1 MTEAQLNLLYAELA
15 KLERDL
21 AEITRLTGEIQ
32 AERDALRKDLTKV
45 SEERKLWYD
54 RAIRLGSD
62 YV

>member
-21 AEITRLTGEIQ
+21 AEITRLTMELQ
-32 AERDALRKDLTKV
+32 AERDALRKELTKV
-45 SEERKLWYD
+45 SEERQLWYE

>member
-32 AERDALRKDLTKV
+32 AERDALRKELTKV
-45 SEERKLWYD
+45 SEERQLWYE

-62 YV
+62 HV

>member
-32 AERDALRKDLTKV
+32 AERDALRKELTKV
-45 SEERKLWYD
+45 TEERQLWYE

>member
-21 AEITRLTGEIQ
+21 AEITRLTMEIQ
-32 AERDALRKDLTKV
+32 TERDALRKELTKV
-45 SEERKLWYD
+45 SEERQLWYE

-62 YV
+62 HV

>member
-15 KLERDL
+15 KFERDL

-32 AERDALRKDLTKV
+32 AERDALRKELTKV
-45 SEERKLWYD
+45 SEERQLWYE

-62 YV
+62 HV

>member
-32 AERDALRKDLTKV
+32 SERDALRKELTKV
-45 SEERKLWYD
+45 SEERQLWYE

-62 YV
+62 HV

>member
-32 AERDALRKDLTKV
+32 AERDALRKELTKT
-45 SEERKLWYD
+45 SEERQLWYE

-62 YV
+62 HV

>member
-21 AEITRLTGEIQ
+21 AEITRLTSEIQ
-32 AERDALRKDLTKV
+32 AERDALRKELTKV
-45 SEERKLWYD
+45 SEERQLWYE

-62 YV
+62 HV

>member
-21 AEITRLTGEIQ
+21 AEITRITGEIQ
-32 AERDALRKDLTKV
+32 AERDALRKELTKV
-45 SEERKLWYD
+45 SEERQLWYE

-62 YV
+62 HV

>member
-21 AEITRLTGEIQ
+21 AEITRLTSEIQ
-32 AERDALRKDLTKV
+32 AERDALRKELTKV
-45 SEERKLWYD
+45 TEERQLWYE

>member
-21 AEITRLTGEIQ
+21 TEITRITGEIQ
-32 AERDALRKDLTKV
+32 AERDALRKELTKV
-45 SEERKLWYD
+45 SEERQLWYE

>member
-21 AEITRLTGEIQ
+21 AEISRLTGEIQ
-32 AERDALRKDLTKV
+32 TERDALRKELTKV
-45 SEERKLWYD
+45 TEERQLWYE

-62 YV
+62 HV

>member
-21 AEITRLTGEIQ
+21 AEITRLTMEIQ
-32 AERDALRKDLTKV
+32 AERDALRKELTKV
-45 SEERKLWYD
+45 SEERQLWYE

>member
-32 AERDALRKDLTKV
+32 AERDALRKELSKV
-45 SEERKLWYD
+45 TEERQLWYE

>member
-21 AEITRLTGEIQ
+21 VEITRLTGEIQ
-32 AERDALRKDLTKV
+32 AERDALRKELTKV
-45 SEERKLWYD
+45 SEERQLWYE

-62 YV
+62 HV

>member
-21 AEITRLTGEIQ
+21 AEITRLTGQIQ
-32 AERDALRKDLTKV
+32 AERDALRKELTKV
-45 SEERKLWYD
+45 TEERQLWYE

-62 YV
+62 HV

>member
-32 AERDALRKDLTKV
+32 TERDALRKELTKV
-45 SEERKLWYD
+45 SEERQLWYE

-62 YV
+62 HV

>member
-15 KLERDL
+15 KIERDL

-32 AERDALRKDLTKV
+32 AERDALRKELTKV
-45 SEERKLWYD
+45 SEERQLWYE

-62 YV
+62 HV

>member
-32 AERDALRKDLTKV
+32 AERDALRKELTKV
-45 SEERKLWYD
+45 TEERQLWYE

-62 YV
+62 HV

>member
-21 AEITRLTGEIQ
+21 AEITRLTMEIQ
-32 AERDALRKDLTKV
+32 AERDALRKELTKV
-45 SEERKLWYD
+45 SEERQLWYE

-62 YV
+62 HV

>member
-21 AEITRLTGEIQ
+21 GEITRLTGEIQ
-32 AERDALRKDLTKV
+32 AERDALRKELTKV
-45 SEERKLWYD
+45 SEERQLWYE

-62 YV
+62 HV

>member
-32 AERDALRKDLTKV
+32 AERDALRKELTKV
-45 SEERKLWYD
+45 SEERQLWYE

>member
-32 AERDALRKDLTKV
+32 VERDALRKELTKV
-45 SEERKLWYD
+45 SEERQLWYE

-62 YV
+62 HV

>member
-21 AEITRLTGEIQ
+21 AEITRLTMEIQ
-32 AERDALRKDLTKV
+32 AERDALRKELTKV
-45 SEERKLWYD
+45 TEERQLWYE

-62 YV
+62 HV

>member
-15 KLERDL
+15 KLERDI

-32 AERDALRKDLTKV
+32 AERDALRKELTKV
-45 SEERKLWYD
+45 TEERQLWYE